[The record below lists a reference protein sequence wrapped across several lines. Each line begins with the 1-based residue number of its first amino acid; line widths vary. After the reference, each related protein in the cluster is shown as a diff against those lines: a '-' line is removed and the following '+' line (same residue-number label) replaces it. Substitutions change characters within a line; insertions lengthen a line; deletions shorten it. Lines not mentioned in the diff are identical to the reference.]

1 MAGAALNTSE
11 QAVASVL
18 STALSRLNAFL
29 DSSMEQILCFDPVL
43 DAEQFCKEK
52 SALFLILPEENPTTF
67 FLVSLF
73 IQQFY
78 REILSVADEYDGK
91 LPNRV
96 VFFMDEFGTLPKIE
110 SAEMMFSAGRSRRL
124 TMVPIIQ
131 SIAQLEKNYG
141 KEGSEIIIDNT
152 QVTLFGGFAPNS
164 RDGRGDVQGAGQP
177 DGAFRQCQPEQP

>member
-1 MAGAALNTSE
+1 M
-11 QAVASVL
+11 
-18 STALSRLNAFL
+18 
-29 DSSMEQILCFDPVL
+29 L

-96 VFFMDEFGTLPKIE
+96 VFFMDEFGTLPK
-110 SAEMMFSAGRSRRL
+110 MNRRRCVQCPGRS
-124 TMVPIIQ
+124 
-131 SIAQLEKNYG
+131 
-141 KEGSEIIIDNT
+141 
-152 QVTLFGGFAPNS
+152 GG
-164 RDGRGDVQGAGQP
+164 
-177 DGAFRQCQPEQP
+177 